1 VNLRDA
7 LREIEREATTGDSI
21 LQPGAAFALG
31 TLAEAA
37 DARPG
42 WTSDD
47 VADALS
53 KREAS

>member
-7 LREIEREATTGDSI
+7 LREIEREATTGDNI

-31 TLAEAA
+31 ALAEAA
-37 DARPG
+37 GAGPG

-47 VADALS
+47 VADALTAG
-53 KREAS
+53 EAS

>member
-7 LREIEREATTGDSI
+7 LREIEREATTGDNI

-31 TLAEAA
+31 ALAEAA
-37 DARPG
+37 GAGPG